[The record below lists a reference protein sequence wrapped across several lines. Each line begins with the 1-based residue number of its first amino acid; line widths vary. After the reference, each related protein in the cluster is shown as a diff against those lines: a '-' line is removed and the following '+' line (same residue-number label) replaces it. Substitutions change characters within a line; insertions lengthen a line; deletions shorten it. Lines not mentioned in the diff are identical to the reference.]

1 MRCMIAALAACSIA
15 LGAHA
20 QDDAKRQLLA
30 ELDRISDSTG
40 GKLGVSA
47 VAVKS
52 GERVAYH
59 GGDRFP
65 MASTYKVPIAITV
78 LDRVDHG
85 QLKLSQDVPID
96 QFNLSPGSAELATE
110 PEVDKTSSVEK
121 LIELMIR
128 NSDNTA
134 TDHLL
139 RLVGGPAAVTRHM
152 RALGIKD
159 LDVNRST
166 AEIVAASWGYKL
178 PPPGERTRKNISHAI
193 AATPEE
199 KRVESARQFLADLK
213 DPRRAKDTTTPDA
226 MAALLERL
234 ADGKALGASSTALLI
249 DNMENCRTGSHRM
262 KYELPR
268 GTMVAHKTG
277 TLTRVTTNDV
287 GIVRLP
293 YGKGWLV
300 VALFVTGSPQP
311 LSAQE
316 EALAMASRAV
326 YRYYTR

>member
-1 MRCMIAALAACSIA
+1 MGHMIAALAACAIA
-15 LGAHA
+15 LAANA
-20 QDDAKRQLLA
+20 QDDAKRQLLKD
-30 ELDRISDSTG
+30 LDRISDSTG

-47 VAVKS
+47 VAVKT
-52 GERVAYH
+52 GERIAYH

-78 LDRVDHG
+78 LDRVDRG
-85 QLKLSQDVPID
+85 TLKLAQDVPID
-96 QFNLSPGSAELATE
+96 QYNLSPGNAELATE

-139 RLVGGPAAVTRHM
+139 RLVGGPAAVTKHV
-152 RALGIKD
+152 RAMGITD
-159 LDVNRST
+159 LDVNRPT
-166 AEIVAASWGYKL
+166 AEIVAATWGYKL
-178 PPPGERTRKNISHAI
+178 PPPGERTRKNISQAI
-193 AATPEE
+193 ATTSQE
-199 KRVESARQFLADLK
+199 RRLESSRQFLLDLK
-213 DPRRAKDTTTPDA
+213 DPKRAKDTATPDA
-226 MAALLERL
+226 MASLLERL
-234 ADGKALGASSTALLI
+234 ASGKALSPASTALLV
-249 DNMENCRTGSHRM
+249 DNMENCRTGAHRM

-287 GIVRLP
+287 GIIRLP
-293 YGKGWLV
+293 YGKGALV
-300 VALFVTGSPQP
+300 VALFLTGSPQP

-316 EALAMASRAV
+316 DALAIASRAV